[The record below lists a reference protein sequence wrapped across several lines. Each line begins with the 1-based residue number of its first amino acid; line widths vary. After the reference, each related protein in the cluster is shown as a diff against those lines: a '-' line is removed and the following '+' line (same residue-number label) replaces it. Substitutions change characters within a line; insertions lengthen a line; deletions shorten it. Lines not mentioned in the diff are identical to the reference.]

1 MKDTLIEL
9 KNVNLNFGQ
18 RDIFSNL
25 NLTIPRGKIIAILG
39 PSGCGKTTFLRLI
52 SRLISP
58 DSGEIFYKGQ
68 ELCQLS
74 ENKIQKVRQEM
85 GFLFQSNAL
94 FTDLTVYENIAYPI
108 RVHSK
113 LPESLIRHI
122 VLMKLQMVGLRGAA
136 FKMPNELSGGMARRV
151 ALARSLS
158 IDPSLMLYDEPF
170 TGQDPIS
177 MKVLLRLI
185 KHINGCL
192 NMTSIIVSHDVEEVC
207 LIADYVYIFE
217 AGKMLAEGT
226 PEHLLHSEQKKVGQF
241 MRGQL
246 EGDMPFH
253 YPAVSYFEDLID
265 ENANVYA

>member
-1 MKDTLIEL
+1 MNETLIEV
-9 KNVNLNFGQ
+9 KNLNLSFGQ
-18 RDIFSNL
+18 REIFSNL
-25 NLTIPRGKIIAILG
+25 NLAIPQGKIIAILG
-39 PSGCGKTTFLRLI
+39 PSGCGKTSFLRLL
-52 SRLISP
+52 SRLIVP
-58 DSGEIFYKGQ
+58 DSGEIIYKGRD
-68 ELCQLS
+68 LCRLS
-74 ENKIQKVRQEM
+74 EMRMQQIRQEM
-85 GFLFQSNAL
+85 GFMFQSNAL

-113 LPESLIRHI
+113 LPESVIKHI

-136 FKMPNELSGGMARRV
+136 YKMPNELSGGMARRV
-151 ALARSLS
+151 ALARSLA
-158 IDPSLMLYDEPF
+158 IDPSLMFYDEPF

-185 KHINGCL
+185 KHINQCL

-226 PEHLLHSEQKKVGQF
+226 PENLLHSEQKKVGQF

-253 YPAVSYFEDLID
+253 YPAVSYFEDLIH
-265 ENANVYA
+265 ENVNLYA